1 MNELAV
7 LFSSI
12 GKLSPGVIV
21 FIGGL
26 YLIHIGESRKEN
38 KIIKIKIETQWRSL
52 IIKTGIV
59 VAAIGV
65 LLIILLFAIYP
76 VIM

>member
-7 LFSSI
+7 LFGSI

-26 YLIHIGESRKEN
+26 YLIHLGESRKEN
-38 KIIKIKIETQWRSL
+38 KIIKIETEWRSM
-52 IIKTGIV
+52 IIKTGIA
-59 VAAIGV
+59 VAAVGV